1 MKISYVFPITS
12 LKTDVK
18 AFFEEFSK
26 TKFFKKYKEDYELF
40 FVVDKENP
48 DAIKAT
54 KALIKN
60 NKSIKLLELENI
72 FNYGTAFKL
81 CVPYIKGEVVLLG
94 DVKYADNAKVFEDMM
109 IKHKE
114 GADVVHVR
122 EKKTGFKAF
131 VDKCSDKVYN
141 MFVKLFTGKEDH
153 RGLLSIGL
161 LDDLVIDVLSE
172 LPEKANFL
180 RNCKS
185 LEGVVIDSVEIEP
198 AADKYKVDYAVKT
211 FSLVASLVMSIVFIL
226 SVGAMV
232 AINLIKPDSLVF
244 VNIVLAF
251 LMVISLFSIFI
262 MINKHILDV
271 RNDNTS
277 SKNAIVGKTNIK

>member
-94 DVKYADNAKVFEDMM
+94 DVKYPDNAKVFEDMM

-114 GADVVHVR
+114 GADIVHVKER
-122 EKKTGFKAF
+122 KQGFGAF
-131 VDKCSDKVYN
+131 VDKCCDKVYN
-141 MFVKLFTGKEDH
+141 MFVKMFTGKEDH

-198 AADKYKVDYAVKT
+198 AAHKYKVDYAVKT
-211 FSLVASLVMSIVFIL
+211 FSLVASLVMAIVFIV
-226 SVGAMV
+226 SIGAIV
-232 AINLIKPDSLVF
+232 AVNLIKPDSLIF
-244 VNIVLAF
+244 INIVLAF